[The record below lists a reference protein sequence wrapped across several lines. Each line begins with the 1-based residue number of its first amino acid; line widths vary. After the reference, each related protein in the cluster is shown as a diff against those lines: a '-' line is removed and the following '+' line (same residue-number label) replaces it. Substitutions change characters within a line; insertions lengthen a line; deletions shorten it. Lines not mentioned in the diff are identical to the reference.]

1 MCKIQ
6 FGCSNPD
13 GTKQRILEENSL
25 KKNSLACIL
34 VRYVKLMDKD
44 DIYWMFVQR
53 VGSENI
59 LYCMILKTVIG
70 VNHLDKTLS
79 VFYV

>member
-1 MCKIQ
+1 
-6 FGCSNPD
+6 
-13 GTKQRILEENSL
+13 
-25 KKNSLACIL
+25 
-34 VRYVKLMDKD
+34 MDKD

-59 LYCMILKTVIG
+59 LYCMILEAVMG
-70 VNHLDKTLS
+70 VNHLEKTLS

>member
-13 GTKQRILEENSL
+13 GTKQRILE
-25 KKNSLACIL
+25 
-34 VRYVKLMDKD
+34 VRSVKLMDKD

-59 LYCMILKTVIG
+59 LYCMILEAVMG
-70 VNHLDKTLS
+70 VNHLEKTLS